1 MFSYTSTS
9 TKTSGTPRAAHIA
22 LARLKHHPGSYTLT
36 GIGIVLASFFVTL
49 ILLGVQAIGPTYN
62 RSTNLLYSKTDAL
75 TYIEPYAPAIPGE
88 ASSPRA
94 SLTPSST
101 SPSASPVASEQ
112 YEASASASLSPR
124 PEASEQRTVDAL
136 ASASTVPSPNSYSAG
151 YNRADQEAHA
161 ENTLRAL
168 HEYLTGSSRSADIRS
183 VWEVWHMP
191 TSISGSQRYYSEMV
205 TLPQDSSLFPY
216 EITGSYPSSRYE
228 VLVPDR
234 DPNHLIP
241 TTVNIGD
248 TLMLHDPEAYTA
260 YMKQHPENTH
270 LSDEQLAALRHEYTV
285 VGTYHLPQ
293 SFSDH
298 YGLFVGTDSYSM
310 KDPVAYYGATLD
322 MVALSLNSG
331 ADSAAIARINHGMS
345 SILPN
350 TTLYDGHNHFMSY
363 SQLELESQSRGL
375 QLYGSFGAGA
385 LIFGL
390 ITLLVACFMIASTFQ
405 TLLAQR
411 SREFALLRT
420 LGADQKSLV
429 EMVLIEA
436 LLLGV
441 LASALGVGAAYAL
454 AAWVPSWDPRIV
466 VSLSPLAGVVIFPVL
481 VGSVVLAAL
490 RPARAAASLSPVEGT
505 KEHSA
510 KAPGKIS
517 RIVIVLV
524 ALGAAVSFIISRVIA
539 RENPTPIPVQIPN
552 NLSILWGALSLLL
565 LIVLIFM
572 AARYIL
578 PVINRLWQ
586 MIPGIGMGAPALL
599 VRSQMASQR
608 DRQLGAGRALLLGAL
623 LVSLVLTGKSMVV
636 ATVDTIQRT
645 SPEMSASF
653 GYQVSNSHADSAES
667 YRASLEDRER
677 QAAAFADSAR
687 TIAGVN
693 AVAILRPIAYV
704 PSKVH
709 DATGYDYMPLPVY
722 ALTQEQIKALFP
734 GAGAT
739 LSDNQALLVQ
749 SSYQPLIPVQEL
761 TVRGS
766 RSEQKFT
773 VIRDS
778 QVLFD
783 EPSLIIT
790 PNSARALS
798 GDDTVTF
805 EPTQLGLDSGS
816 NRYPAVIRVAVRV
829 TTDLSPEE
837 ESRVVNQLDA
847 IRGNGYWF
855 NSRIGMP
862 GNNRASGVREQT
874 QQSLDQSA
882 LIALVLLAIAALI
895 ALLSIIN
902 TMMLSVHQRRTE
914 YGLLRALGLRASSL
928 MRMVLVEA
936 LCISLSA
943 VTLGLFAGTVIAAG
957 ALRTLLSTTV
967 PIVYALPWG
976 DYLLLLGLG
985 VLVALLSA
993 AGPMRTALKL
1003 TPIDA
1008 LQDTKA

>member
-9 TKTSGTPRAAHIA
+9 TKNSGTPRAAHIA
-22 LARLKHHPGSYTLT
+22 LARLKYHPGSYTLT

-62 RSTNLLYSKTDAL
+62 RSSNLLYSKTDAL
-75 TYIEPYAPAIPGE
+75 TYITPQTPLAPGE
-88 ASSPRA
+88 ASRPRA
-94 SLTPSST
+94 SL
-101 SPSASPVASEQ
+101 SPSAIPSASAAGSVAASEQ
-112 YEASASASLSPR
+112 PSMDAVVSASA
-124 PEASEQRTVDAL
+124 AS
-136 ASASTVPSPNSYSAG
+136 SPNPYPAG
-151 YNRADQEAHA
+151 YNHA
-161 ENTLRAL
+161 EQETQAANTLRAL
-168 HEYLTGSSRSADIRS
+168 HEYLTGSSRSSDIRS
-183 VWEVWHMP
+183 VWEVWHIP
-191 TSISGSQRYYSEMV
+191 IGLSGTQRYYSDML

-216 EITGSYPSSRYE
+216 EVTGSYPTSRYE
-228 VLVPDR
+228 VLIPDR
-234 DPNHLIP
+234 DPNHLLP
-241 TTVNIGD
+241 ATVNIGD
-248 TLMLHDPEAYTA
+248 TLMLHDPEAYNT
-260 YMKQHPENTH
+260 YLTQHPESTTI
-270 LSDEQLAALRHEYTV
+270 SDELFAQLRHEYKV

-293 SFSDH
+293 TFSDR

-310 KDPVAYYGATLD
+310 KDPVAYYGISLS

-331 ADSAAIARINHGMS
+331 MDSAAISRINQGMS
-345 SILPN
+345 SIMPD
-350 TTLYDGHNHFMSY
+350 TTIFDGNNHFISY
-363 SQLELESQSRGL
+363 SQMELDSQARGL
-375 QLYGSFGAGA
+375 MLYGSFGAGA

-441 LASALGVGAAYAL
+441 LASGLGVGAAYAL
-454 AAWVPSWDPRIV
+454 AAWVPSWDPRV
-466 VSLSPLAGVVIFPVL
+466 VTSLSPLAGVVIFPVL

-510 KAPGKIS
+510 KAPGKLS
-517 RIVIVLV
+517 RIFLILV
-524 ALGAAVSFIISRVIA
+524 GLGAAVSFIVSRVIA
-539 RENPTPIPVQIPN
+539 RANPTALPAQLPN
-552 NLSILWGALSLLL
+552 NLSILWGAVSLLL

-608 DRQLGAGRALLLGAL
+608 DRQLGAGRALLLGAM
-623 LVSLVLTGKSMVV
+623 LVSLVLTGRSMVM
-636 ATVDTIQRT
+636 ATVDNIQRT
-645 SPEMSASF
+645 NPEMSASF
-653 GYQVSNSHADSAES
+653 GYQVTDSPGTDVQS
-667 YRASLEDRER
+667 YRASLQERER
-677 QAAAFADSAR
+677 QADAFADSAR
-687 TIAGVN
+687 AIEGVN
-693 AVAILRPIAYV
+693 AVAALRPVAYV
-704 PSKVH
+704 PSKIY
-709 DATGYDYMPLPVY
+709 DAAGYDYMPLPVY
-722 ALTQEQIKALFP
+722 ALSREQMRALFP
-734 GAGAT
+734 GASASPAEG
-739 LSDNQALLVQ
+739 QALLAA
-749 SSYQPLIPVQEL
+749 SSYQPLTPVQEL

-790 PNSARALS
+790 PESARTLS
-798 GDDTVTF
+798 GDDYVTF
-805 EPTQLGLDSGS
+805 EPEQLGLDNSS
-816 NRYPAVIRVAVRV
+816 ARYPTTIRVVVRV
-829 TTDLSPEE
+829 ATTLSPEE
-837 ESRVVNQLDA
+837 ESRVVDQLDA
-847 IRGNGYWF
+847 IRGKGYWF

-862 GNNRASGVREQT
+862 GQNRASGVREQT
-874 QQSLDQSA
+874 QQSLDQGA
-882 LIALVLLAIAALI
+882 LIALVLLAIATLI

-902 TMMLSVHQRRTE
+902 TMMLSVHQRRAE

-943 VTLGLFAGTVIAAG
+943 VTLGLLAGTVIAAG
-957 ALRTLLSTTV
+957 ALRTIISTSLPV
-967 PIVYALPWG
+967 VYALPWS
-976 DYLLLLGLG
+976 DYLLVLGLG
-985 VLVALLSA
+985 VLIALLSA
-993 AGPMRTALKL
+993 AEPMRMALKL